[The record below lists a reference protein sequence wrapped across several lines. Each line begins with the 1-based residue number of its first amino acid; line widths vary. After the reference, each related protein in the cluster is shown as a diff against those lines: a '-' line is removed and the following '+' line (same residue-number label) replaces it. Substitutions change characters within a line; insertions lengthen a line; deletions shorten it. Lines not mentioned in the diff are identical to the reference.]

1 MNILFPEGTDSKII
15 IDLGSFLQSH
25 EKQML
30 VGSEVKIVS
39 DTEVEGYSR
48 VRGGWNEGGAYT
60 VYFYAQFDTPATE
73 VGTWKGNKVYS
84 GKLSQTDSNEKTG
97 AYFKYNTTK
106 GQKIRA
112 KVGISFVGLNK
123 ARSNLSEM
131 KSWDFPG
138 SKRCGCRSVESAS
151 FKSPGYW
158 NGRKQED
165 FLYGNVSQLLATC
178 KQDRRKSE
186 MGIR

>member
-1 MNILFPEGTDSKII
+1 MTALSRSGFHEYTFPEGTDSKII

-131 KSWDFPG
+131 KKMWLSISGISFFQKPG
-138 SKRCGCRSVESAS
+138 LLE
-151 FKSPGYW
+151 
-158 NGRKQED
+158 RKKTRRFFIRQCIT
-165 FLYGNVSQLLATC
+165 ATC
-178 KQDRRKSE
+178 NL
-186 MGIR
+186 